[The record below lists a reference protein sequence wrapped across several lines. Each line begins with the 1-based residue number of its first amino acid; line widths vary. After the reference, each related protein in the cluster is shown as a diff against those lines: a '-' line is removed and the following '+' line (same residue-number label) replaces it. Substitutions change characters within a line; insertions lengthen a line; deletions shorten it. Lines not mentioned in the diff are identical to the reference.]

1 MPTFFGGFMDL
12 FSTIAAISTPYGT
25 GGISII
31 RISGGKAIEIAD
43 KVFKSSSGQKLS
55 EVASHTIHHGKIV
68 SADGR
73 VLDEVLASVMKAPRT
88 YTGEDTVELNCH
100 GGLFT
105 TKTVLEEV
113 LKAGAKNASRGEFTK
128 RAFLNGKTDL
138 AKAEAVIDLIN
149 SKTNLEQSISVNH
162 LGGALSK
169 KINSLREALIGLIAH
184 VQVLI
189 DYPDEEL
196 EPLSDGEFLDELIS
210 IRDNA
215 KKLLATSD
223 AGMLIKDGI
232 DTAIVGKPNVGKSSL
247 LNLLSGEDKAIVTDI
262 EGTTRDAIEQS
273 VSLGGIVLNLAD
285 TAGIRETHDKIEA
298 MGVIRSKEYIKK
310 SKLIIFMA
318 DAVSGIDNND
328 IEIIK
333 SLSDKPSVALINK
346 SDAAALKDTAVLKD
360 NFDRVIEFSVK
371 NSTGL
376 AELESAIKEMFEIGE
391 IENNTNIITN
401 ARHRDAL
408 IRAEASLSSAIL
420 AVESGI
426 SIDTTFIDIEDA
438 ISALG
443 EIVGLTVSEEVVDKI
458 FHSFCVGK

>member
-1 MPTFFGGFMDL
+1 MNL

-31 RISGGKAIEIAD
+31 RISGSRALEIAD
-43 KVFKSSSGQKLS
+43 KVFKASSKKKLAH
-55 EVASHTIHHGKIV
+55 VPSHTIHHGHIV
-68 SADGR
+68 SAEGK
-73 VLDEVLASVMKAPRT
+73 VLDEVLASVMLSPRT

-105 TKTVLEEV
+105 TKRILEEV
-113 LKAGAKNASRGEFTK
+113 LKAGAENASRGEFTK

-138 AKAEAVIDLIN
+138 ARAEAVIDLIN

-162 LGGALSK
+162 LGGALSA
-169 KINSLREALIGLIAH
+169 KINSLRERLITLLAH

-196 EPLSDGEFLDELIS
+196 EPLSEDEFLIELKEIKNES
-210 IRDNA
+210 A
-215 KKLLATSD
+215 ALLATSE
-223 AGMLIKDGI
+223 AGSLIKNGI
-232 DTAIVGKPNVGKSSL
+232 ATAIVGKPNVGKSSL
-247 LNLLSGEDKAIVTDI
+247 LNLLSGEEKAIVTNI

-273 VSLGGIVLNLAD
+273 VSLGGVSLNLVD
-285 TAGIRETHDKIEA
+285 TAGIRETDDTIEA
-298 MGVIRSKEYIKK
+298 IGVKRSKEYIEK

-318 DAVSGIDNND
+318 DAASGIDEND
-328 IEIIK
+328 KEIIN
-333 SLSDKPSVALINK
+333 SLEGKKCIALINK
-346 SDAAALKDTAVLKD
+346 CDKASLENEDIIKKSF
-360 NFDRVIEFSVK
+360 NRVIHFSVK
-371 NSTGL
+371 TSDGL
-376 AELESAIKEMFEIGE
+376 FELEEAIKEMFEIGE
-391 IENNTNIITN
+391 IENNSDIITN

-408 IRAEASLSSAIL
+408 AKAESSIASAIM
-420 AVESGI
+420 AIEAGI
-426 SIDTTFIDIEDA
+426 SCDTTFIDIEDA

>member
-1 MPTFFGGFMDL
+1 MNL
-12 FSTIAAISTPYGT
+12 YSTIAAISTPYGT

-31 RISGGKAIEIAD
+31 RISGSEAISIAD
-43 KVFKSSSGQKLS
+43 KVFKASSGKSLS
-55 EVASHTIHHGKIV
+55 EVPSHTINHGHII
-68 SADGR
+68 SSDGS
-73 VLDEVLASVMKAPRT
+73 VLDEVLVSVMKAPRT

-105 TKTVLEEV
+105 TKKVLEEV
-113 LKAGAKNASRGEFTK
+113 LKAGAVSASRGEFTK

-138 AKAEAVIDLIN
+138 CRAEAVIDLIN

-162 LGGALSK
+162 LGGTLSK
-169 KINSLREALIGLIAH
+169 KINSLRDSLLTLVAH

-196 EPLSDGEFLDELIS
+196 EPLSDAEFLGELKA
-210 IRDNA
+210 IRQSA
-215 KKLLATSD
+215 QRLLDTSE
-223 AGMLIKDGI
+223 AGSLIKDGI

-273 VSLGGIVLNLAD
+273 ISLGGITLNLAD
-285 TAGIRETHDKIEA
+285 TAGIRETDDKIEA
-298 MGVIRSKEYIKK
+298 IGVMRSKEYIEK

-318 DAVSGIDNND
+318 DAVSGIDAND

-333 SLSDKPSVALINK
+333 SIGDKPSIALINK
-346 SDAAALKDTAVLKD
+346 SDAAKLGDTGILED
-360 NFDRVIEFSVK
+360 NFDRIIEFSVK
-371 NSTGL
+371 DSQGL
-376 AELESAIKEMFEIGE
+376 DKLEEVIKEMFEIGE
-391 IENNTNIITN
+391 IENNTDIITN
-401 ARHRDAL
+401 ARHKDAL
-408 IRAEASLSSAIL
+408 LRAGTSLSSAIF
-420 AVESGI
+420 AIEAGI
-426 SIDTTFIDIEDA
+426 SVDTTFIDLEDA

>member
-1 MPTFFGGFMDL
+1 MDL

-31 RISGGKAIEIAD
+31 RISGDNAIPIAD
-43 KVFKSSSGQKLS
+43 KIFRPSSGKSLA
-55 EVASHTIHHGKIV
+55 EVSSHTIHHGHIV
-68 SADGR
+68 SSDGAI
-73 VLDEVLASVMKAPRT
+73 LDEVLVSVMKAPRT

-113 LKAGAKNASRGEFTK
+113 LKAGAVNASRGEFTK

-138 AKAEAVIDLIN
+138 CRAEAVIDLIN

-162 LGGALSK
+162 LGGSLSAR
-169 KINSLREALIGLIAH
+169 INSLRESLLTLIAH

-196 EPLSDGEFLDELIS
+196 EPLSDEEFIDELKS
-210 IRDNA
+210 IRNEA
-215 KKLLATSD
+215 KRLLDTSE
-223 AGMLIKDGI
+223 AGALIKDGI
-232 DTAIVGKPNVGKSSL
+232 ATAIVGKPNVGKSSL
-247 LNLLSGEDKAIVTDI
+247 LNLLTGEDKAIVTDI

-273 VSLGGIVLNLAD
+273 VSLGGITLNLAD
-285 TAGIRETHDKIEA
+285 TAGIRETDDKIEA
-298 MGVIRSKEYIKK
+298 IGVMRSKEYIEK

-318 DAVSGIDNND
+318 DAVSGIDAND

-333 SLSDKPSVALINK
+333 SIGDKPSIALINK
-346 SDAAALKDTAVLKD
+346 SDAGKLNDKDILDKS
-360 NFDRVIEFSVK
+360 FDRIIEFSVK
-371 NSTGL
+371 NSAGL
-376 AELESAIKEMFEIGE
+376 SELEDAIKQMFEIGE
-391 IENNTNIITN
+391 IENNTDIITN
-401 ARHRDAL
+401 ARHKDAL
-408 IRAEASLSSAIL
+408 CRAGYALSSAID
-420 AVESGI
+420 AIEAGI
-426 SIDTTFIDIEDA
+426 SVDTTFVDLEDA
-438 ISALG
+438 VSALG